1 MTLEFG
7 AQKRPTAAE
16 LPSSPSDGLPCDC
29 DPDMKLESPLLRGL
43 LERWRER
50 HVAGALPG
58 RGDFDPLELREYL
71 GSIFVV
77 KEEPETDDFR
87 YTLIG
92 TRITEQV
99 GVDNTGRTVGEVF
112 GRPGQVLYRA
122 IRDGAMPM
130 RVHGQV
136 VWRDQEHKSYET
148 LILPLADDGRRVDR
162 FIGAMVF
169 GSAR

>member
-1 MTLEFG
+1 MTLEPG
-7 AQKRPTAAE
+7 TQRRLNEAV
-16 LPSSPSDGLPCDC
+16 LPSCRADGLPCDC
-29 DPDMKLESPLLRGL
+29 DPDLQLESPLLQGL
-43 LERWRER
+43 LARWQERQ
-50 HVAGALPG
+50 VGDALPG
-58 RGDFDPLELREYL
+58 RGDFDPLDLRDYL

-112 GRPGQVLYRA
+112 GAKGKVLYRA
-122 IRDGAMPM
+122 VRDGAMPM
-130 RVHGQV
+130 RVHGLV

-148 LILPLADDGRRVDR
+148 LILPLADDGRTVTR

-169 GSAR
+169 GSAN